1 MTQPSE
7 RQRFWGVTFVGAV
20 VLVRHYPVLA
30 PGEDLTED
38 TPTIRL
44 TKDEW
49 LQRHAEWGL
58 DVDGNR
64 LEVQR

>member
-1 MTQPSE
+1 MTQPFE
-7 RQRFWGVTFVGAV
+7 RQRFWGVTFVRDV
-20 VLVRHYPVLA
+20 VFVRHYPVLE
-30 PGEDLTED
+30 PGEDLTEQ

-64 LEVQR
+64 LEVQ